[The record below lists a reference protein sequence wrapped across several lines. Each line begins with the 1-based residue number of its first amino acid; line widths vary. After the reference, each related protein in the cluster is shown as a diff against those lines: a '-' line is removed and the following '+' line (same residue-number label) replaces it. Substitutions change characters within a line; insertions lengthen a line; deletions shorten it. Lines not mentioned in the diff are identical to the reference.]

1 MGLFGKSRRHKLP
14 KFPASVIPTFKMLV
28 EVLPSHE
35 VAALHTDLDV
45 FLEKFREASKTE
57 PIIDFVDAEELAA
70 ICHYLLE
77 HYDDFD
83 NKGKSLI
90 VAAVRYV
97 AVADDPFSDS
107 TFASGFYDD
116 KKVVNYVLES
126 LDIHDKYL
134 KLTG

>member
-1 MGLFGKSRRHKLP
+1 MGLFGKSRTHKLP

-28 EVLPSHE
+28 EVLSSE
-35 VAALHTDLDV
+35 EAAALHVDLDM
-45 FLEKFREASKTE
+45 FLEKFRAASKTE

-83 NKGKSLI
+83 PHGKSLV

-97 AVADDPFSDS
+97 AVADDPFCDA

-126 LDIHDKYL
+126 LNIHDKYL
-134 KLTG
+134 KVTG